1 MVSQNLPA
9 RWNYGAVERALR
21 DAANRGDRC
30 IFEPTVG
37 KLFDSPEEAFEFFNM
52 YSWEKGFG
60 IRFNRLRK
68 NGSGRKTRHDIVCAC
83 EGMDAARGLRSART
97 GCRAMITLLRGD
109 DDGWFVS
116 RFVDEHTHPLAA
128 TCGERRQWQSHSR
141 IDQATRDIVRSL
153 RENNVQISRVCSI
166 IGGIHGATTHAPFS
180 RQSIRTLCA
189 KIAQESIEG
198 DIEKTLALFT
208 KIRMVDPCFTVE
220 LEMDSERRIKSM
232 LWCHGSSIDSYKV
245 FGDAVT
251 FDTTYRTNL
260 YNLPFGLFVGVNNH
274 FQSTI
279 FGGVM
284 LTEETTESFVWAF
297 EKFIEALGG
306 SKPKTILTD
315 QCLAMKSAIQRCMP
329 TTRHRWCKWHVLK
342 KAKES
347 LGGIYSKNSTS
358 KKEFHELLD
367 EFMLEKGI

>member
-1 MVSQNLPA
+1 
-9 RWNYGAVERALR
+9 
-21 DAANRGDRC
+21 
-30 IFEPTVG
+30 
-37 KLFDSPEEAFEFFNM
+37 
-52 YSWEKGFG
+52 
-60 IRFNRLRK
+60 
-68 NGSGRKTRHDIVCAC
+68 
-83 EGMDAARGLRSART
+83 MDAARGLRSART

-306 SKPKTILTD
+306 SKPKTILTGK
-315 QCLAMKSAIQRCMP
+315 LVVIIS
-329 TTRHRWCKWHVLK
+329 HRSIAL
-342 KAKES
+342 
-347 LGGIYSKNSTS
+347 IYSNLCFYLLLRGSFECLHRSMFGNEVRHSAMHANYKAQVVQVARI
-358 KKEFHELLD
+358 KEG
-367 EFMLEKGI
+367 KGISWWDL